1 MTKRSAYSIEL
12 NKLTDGNNRLD
23 FLIDESFLQNFPY
36 SPVKQ
41 ANVNVTLQL
50 FKSEFLMELEFTF
63 NGTAQVVCDTCL
75 TEIPYPVNAQYRMII
90 KKAEESNFS
99 NDEMIYLGKNE
110 IEFDLTQYLYE
121 SFILCLPSKIGCENI
136 AEPKPCNKE
145 MLAKLTP
152 DDALQGEEEKQQIDP
167 RWDKLK
173 DIIKNN

>member
-1 MTKRSAYSIEL
+1 MAKRYAYGIEL
-12 NKLTDGNNRLD
+12 NVLTDGNNRLE
-23 FLIDESFLQNFPY
+23 FLIDESFLQNFQY

-41 ANVNVTLQL
+41 ANVAIVLNLH
-50 FKSEFLMELEFTF
+50 KSEFLMKLDFYF
-63 NGTAQVVCDTCL
+63 SGTAQVICDTCL
-75 TEIPYPVNAQYRMII
+75 TEITYPIDARYRMII

-99 NDEMIYLGKNE
+99 NDEIIYLGKNE
-110 IEFDLTQYLYE
+110 IELDLTQYFYE

-145 MLAKLTP
+145 MLAKLTTV
-152 DDALQGEEEKQQIDP
+152 DALIDEPEKEQIDP